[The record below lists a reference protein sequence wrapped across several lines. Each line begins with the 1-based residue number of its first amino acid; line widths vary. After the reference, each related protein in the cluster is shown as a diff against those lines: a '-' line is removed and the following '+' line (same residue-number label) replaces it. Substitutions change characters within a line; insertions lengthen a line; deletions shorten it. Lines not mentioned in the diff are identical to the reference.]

1 VHFALDL
8 KQEALNLQKS
18 YTNYAQWFVTYVQW
32 NVKNMQHIM
41 TLAKSV
47 LKPVNNVPRF
57 VEF

>member
-18 YTNYAQWFVTYVQW
+18 YINYAQWFVTYVQW

-41 TLAKSV
+41 TLAKSA